1 MTAINRRSLALALA
15 VLAAVWMVA
24 SGSVQQ
30 SFAYDVAPVE
40 VEAPAE
46 VAAP

>member
-1 MTAINRRSLALALA
+1 MMAINRRSLALALA

-30 SFAYDVAPVE
+30 SFAYDVPPAGHN
-40 VEAPAE
+40 APAE